1 MTDAQILALAEPF
14 NAYPRA
20 AVLTVRNEDV
30 VAFARAII
38 AALGTAEDRERF
50 EAVTD
55 PAAINETFARDDA

>member
-1 MTDAQILALAEPF
+1 MTDDQIRALAEPF

-20 AVLTVRNEDV
+20 SVLTVRNEDI

-38 AALGTAEDRERF
+38 AALGTPEVRERF

-55 PAAINETFARDDA
+55 PAKINAAFAEDA